1 MDDDSPGPPV
11 PNIGANRVAD
21 KKDPQKEI
29 ERLQLEMQALKAQLG
44 NQQTPNQP
52 NLPET
57 KMQHHGIPEQ
67 YNNSPYLQVFLLSH
81 KLTLLKTLM

>member
-11 PNIGANRVAD
+11 PNIGENRGTD

-44 NQQTPNQP
+44 NQQAPNPP

-57 KMQHHGIPEQ
+57 NMQHHGIPEQ
-67 YNNSPYLQVFLLSH
+67 YNNSPYLQVFSLSH
-81 KLTLLKTLM
+81 KLKA